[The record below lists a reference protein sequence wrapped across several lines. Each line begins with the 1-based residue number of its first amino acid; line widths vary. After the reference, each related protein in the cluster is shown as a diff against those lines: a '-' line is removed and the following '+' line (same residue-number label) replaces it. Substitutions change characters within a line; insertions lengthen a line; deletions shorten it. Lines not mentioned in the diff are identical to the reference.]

1 MNQAKKT
8 TVLLTDDHAVVRM
21 GLAAIINLESD
32 LAVCGEAEDGATAAR
47 LAGELRPDV
56 IVMDFR
62 MPGMD
67 GAEATAAVLRA
78 SPGSRVLILTTYGTS
93 AEIARALDAGATG
106 AVTKDMSNAA
116 LADTIRATARGERR
130 LSPEIAATIEDAE
143 HEIALTPRQRQVL
156 DSITRGLSND
166 DITKM
171 LGISKSRVKQHLNEV
186 YNKLGAANRAEAVAI
201 AMRRQ
206 LLKV

>member
-1 MNQAKKT
+1 MKHAKKT
-8 TVLLTDDHAVVRM
+8 TVLLADDHAVVRM
-21 GLAAIINLESD
+21 GLAAIINLEDD
-32 LAVCGEAEDGATAAR
+32 LEVCGEAEDGATAAR

-56 IVMDFR
+56 VVMDFR

-67 GAEATAAVLRA
+67 GAEATAAVLHA

-93 AEIARALDAGATG
+93 AEIARALDTGATG

-143 HEIALTPRQRQVL
+143 NDIALTPRQRQVL

-201 AMRRQ
+201 ALRRQ